1 MSTIRTRLLVSFVV
15 LVFLATVAVI
25 GVTAVLGSRA
35 ARDQIVAQLESVAT
49 LKEAEIDSW
58 VRGLEVNL
66 GLVLSG
72 EQTVGQ
78 IGALVEPT
86 TEPDHRQRAYWN
98 VQRQFIWATD
108 QMDLFAE
115 VFLMDADG
123 VVLVSTVTSHEGEKH
138 SLDDYFIGGLE
149 GRFIQEPSYSLSLDA
164 MTVVV
169 SQPVRVG
176 GDTIG
181 VVAGRAGL
189 ESLDA
194 IMLERTG
201 LGETG
206 ETYLVG
212 SNRRLLTSL
221 RAADRGVPETYILSE
236 GARAATDERASGS
249 GTYQGYADAR
259 VVGVH
264 RWIPKLRVGLLAE
277 QEEAEALRGTRRV
290 LLIITAVAAFAVAL
304 AIVAAIL
311 LTRTIVRPLGE
322 LADTA
327 AQISAGNLDRSA
339 TVRGRDEVGALAES
353 FNRMTARLRDLVHS
367 LQRRTDQLHGVNDV
381 NRRISE
387 ILDLQEL
394 LPHVA
399 STVQRTFGYHAVR
412 VYLRDDEADA
422 LVLCTGAEGEDG
434 GGARRMAEAV
444 LRSGVVL
451 RGPDGDPQALEATPA
466 GLGPDSA
473 EHLEA
478 AVSQIRPAELAVPI
492 KTQQGVIGVLHIESD
507 LSDTLDDLDVFTV
520 QTLAD
525 QLGIAIHN
533 SQLYENAGE
542 LATMRERQRLARDL
556 HDAVSQTLFA
566 VSLIAEVLPRLWVNN
581 PEEASKRTEELRRLT
596 KGALGEMRVLL
607 MELRPAALAD
617 AAFKDIVR
625 QLADVF
631 TGRTGVPVAV
641 HMDED
646 HDLPPD
652 VKVAFYRIVQEAL
665 NNIQK
670 HARATEVVVEYR
682 REGDS
687 FDLVIRDDGVGFDP
701 SAVTGEH
708 MGVRIISERALAVGG
723 EAEVRSRIG
732 EGTAVVVG
740 WQAGG

>member
-15 LVFLATVAVI
+15 LVFLAAAAVI
-25 GVTAVLGSRA
+25 GTTAVLGSRA
-35 ARDQIVAQLESVAT
+35 ARAQIVAQLESVAT

-66 GLVLSG
+66 NLVLAG
-72 EQTVGQ
+72 EQTVGEVD
-78 IGALVEPT
+78 ALVEPT
-86 TEPDHRQRAYWN
+86 TDPDRRQRAYWN
-98 VQRQFIWATD
+98 IQRQFIWATD

-123 VVLVSTVTSHEGEKH
+123 VVLVSTITSHEGEKH
-138 SLDDYFIGGLE
+138 SIYDYFIGGLE
-149 GRFIQEPSYSLSLDA
+149 GRFIQEPSYSLSLNA
-164 MTVVV
+164 MTVIVA
-169 SQPVRVG
+169 QPVRVG

-189 ESLDA
+189 GSLDA
-194 IMLERTG
+194 IMIERAG

-221 RAADRGVPETYILSE
+221 RAVDRGVPETYILTE
-236 GARAATDERASGS
+236 GAHDATDTHASGS
-249 GTYQGYADAR
+249 GTYRGYADAR

-277 QEEAEALRGTRRV
+277 QEEAEALRGTREV
-290 LLIITAVAAFAVAL
+290 LLIITAVAVFAVAL

-327 AQISAGNLDRSA
+327 AQISAGNLDRTA
-339 TVRGRDEVGALAES
+339 TVRRRDEVGALAES
-353 FNRMTARLRDLVHS
+353 FNRMTSRLRDLVHS

-399 STVQRTFGYHAVR
+399 STVRRTFGYHAVR
-412 VYLRDDEADA
+412 VYLRDEDAGA

-444 LRSGVVL
+444 LH
-451 RGPDGDPQALEATPA
+451 
-466 GLGPDSA
+466 SA
-473 EHLEA
+473 EPLDGGKP
-478 AVSQIRPAELAVPI
+478 QIGPGELAVPI
-492 KTQQGVIGVLHIESD
+492 KTQDGVIGVLHIESD
-507 LSDTLDDLDVFTV
+507 PSDALDDLDVFTV

-525 QLGIAIHN
+525 QLAIAIYN

-566 VSLIAEVLPRLWVNN
+566 VSLIAEVLPRLWVSD
-581 PEEASKRTEELRRLT
+581 PGEAAKRTEELQRLT
-596 KGALGEMRVLL
+596 KGALGEMRILL

-617 AAFKDIVR
+617 AHFKDIVR

-631 TGRTGVPVAV
+631 TGRTGVPVAL
-641 HMDED
+641 HIDD
-646 HDLPPD
+646 DPDLPAD

-670 HARATEVVVEYR
+670 YARATEVVVEYR
-682 REGDS
+682 REGES
-687 FDLVIRDDGVGFDP
+687 ADLIVRDDGVGFNP
-701 SAVTGEH
+701 AAVTGEH
-708 MGVRIISERALAVGG
+708 MGVRIIAERALAVGG

-732 EGTAVVVG
+732 EGTVVVVG
-740 WQAGG
+740 WQAGE

>member
-15 LVFLATVAVI
+15 LVFLAAVAVI
-25 GVTAVLGSRA
+25 GTTAVLGSRA
-35 ARDQIVAQLESVAT
+35 ARAQIVAQLESVAT

-66 GLVLSG
+66 NLVLAG

-78 IGALVEPT
+78 IDALVEPT
-86 TEPDHRQRAYWN
+86 ANPDDRQRAYWN
-98 VQRQFIWATD
+98 VQRQFMWATD

-115 VFLMDADG
+115 VFLMDVDG
-123 VVLVSTVTSHEGEKH
+123 VVLVSTITSHEGEKH
-138 SLDDYFIGGLE
+138 SIYDYFIGGLE
-149 GRFIQEPSYSLSLDA
+149 GRFIQEPSYSLSLNA
-164 MTVVV
+164 MTVIVA
-169 SQPVRVG
+169 QPVLVG
-176 GDTIG
+176 NDTVG
-181 VVAGRAGL
+181 VVAGRADLG
-189 ESLDA
+189 SLDA

-221 RAADRGVPETYILSE
+221 RAVDRGVPETYILTE
-236 GARAATDERASGS
+236 GAHQATDARAGGS
-249 GTYQGYADAR
+249 GTYRGYANAQ

-277 QEEAEALRGTRRV
+277 QEEAEALRGTREV
-290 LLIITAVAAFAVAL
+290 LLIITAVAVFAVAL

-327 AQISAGNLDRSA
+327 AQISAGNLDRTA
-339 TVRGRDEVGALAES
+339 TVRRRDEVGALAES
-353 FNRMTARLRDLVHS
+353 FNRMTSRLRDLVHS

-394 LPHVA
+394 LPLVA
-399 STVQRTFGYHAVR
+399 STVRRTFGYRAVR
-412 VYLRDDEADA
+412 VYLRDEDA
-422 LVLCTGAEGEDG
+422 GVLALRTGAEGEDG

-444 LRSGVVL
+444 LHSGAVL
-451 RGPDGDPQALEATPA
+451 RGPDGHSQAPAATSA
-466 GLGPDSA
+466 GRGSDSA
-473 EHLEA
+473 ELLGGGRP
-478 AVSQIRPAELAVPI
+478 QIGRAELAVPI
-492 KTQQGVIGVLHIESD
+492 RTQDGVIGVLHIESD
-507 LSDTLDDLDVFTV
+507 LSDALDDLDVFTV

-525 QLGIAIHN
+525 QLAIAIYN
-533 SQLYENAGE
+533 SQLYKNAGE

-566 VSLIAEVLPRLWVNN
+566 VSLIAEVLPRLWVSD
-581 PEEASKRTEELRRLT
+581 PGEAAKRTEELRRLT
-596 KGALGEMRVLL
+596 KGALGEMRILL

-617 AAFKDIVR
+617 APFKEIVR

-631 TGRTGVPVAV
+631 TGRTGVPVAL
-641 HMDED
+641 HIDDDPE
-646 HDLPPD
+646 LPAD

-670 HARATEVVVEYR
+670 YARATEVVVEYR
-682 REGDS
+682 REGES
-687 FDLVIRDDGVGFDP
+687 VDLVVRDDGVGFDP

-732 EGTAVVVG
+732 EGTVVVVG